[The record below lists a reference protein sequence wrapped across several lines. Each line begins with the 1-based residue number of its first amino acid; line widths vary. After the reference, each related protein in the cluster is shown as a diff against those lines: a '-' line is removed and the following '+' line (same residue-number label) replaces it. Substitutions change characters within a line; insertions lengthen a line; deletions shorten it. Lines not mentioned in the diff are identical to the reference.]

1 MIGKGKSISHT
12 SASIAYGWNQEKSA
26 IVVLK
31 EYLAGNTPEELT
43 REFQIIQDMN
53 ENCKKNTLSFV
64 LSPTIEDGKK
74 LKKKELGDIATKFLA
89 RMNLNNR
96 QAIAFVH
103 KDKAHTHIHLYVNR
117 IDFKGKAYLDG
128 FIGKRSIEAAR
139 KVALDMNLKTAQEI
153 QVKKLNSLKQIRRE
167 IHNLNEQVLRKNSP
181 KTLDDYIKKMK
192 LKGIDVIPSINKANN
207 LQGFRFKYKNISL
220 KGSEIHRS
228 MSGGKITNTIAENGH
243 ILQNGSKT
251 ILISNKV
258 VEIGAKFATN
268 TKQQSIQQS
277 TNKGLSI

>member
-12 SASIAYGWNQEKSA
+12 SASMAYGWNQEKSA
-26 IVVLK
+26 MVVLK

-74 LKKKELGDIATKFLA
+74 LKKKELGEIAKKFLA

-96 QAIAFVH
+96 QAVAFVH

-117 IDFKGKAYLDG
+117 IDFRGIAYPDG

-139 KVALDMNLKTAQEI
+139 QVALEMNLKTAQEI
-153 QVKKLNSLKQIRRE
+153 HVKKLNSLRLIRKE
-167 IHNLNEQVLRKNSP
+167 IHRLNEHILIKNSP

-192 LKGIDVIPSINKANN
+192 LKGVDVIPSINKSNK

-220 KGSEIHRS
+220 KGSEVHRS
-228 MSGGKITNTIAENGH
+228 MSGGKITNAIAGNGQ

-251 ILISNKV
+251 ILISNKLV
-258 VEIGAKFATN
+258 KIGTKFATN
-268 TKQQSIQQS
+268 IKQQSNQQS
-277 TNKGLSI
+277 ANKGLSR

>member
-12 SASIAYGWNQEKSA
+12 SASMAYGWNQEKSA

-43 REFQIIQDMN
+43 KEFQIIQDMN

-74 LKKKELGDIATKFLA
+74 LKKKNLGDIAKKFLA

-96 QAIAFVH
+96 QAVAFVH

-117 IDFKGKAYLDG
+117 IDFKGKAYPDG

-139 KVALDMNLKTAQEI
+139 QVALEMNLKTAQEI
-153 QVKKLNSLKQIRRE
+153 QVEKLNSLKQIRRE
-167 IHNLNEQVLRKNSP
+167 IHNLNEHVLRKNSP

-192 LKGIDVIPSINKANN
+192 LRGIDVIPSINKSNK

-228 MSGGKITNTIAENGH
+228 MSGGKITNAIAGNGH

-251 ILISNKV
+251 TLISNKV
-258 VEIGAKFATN
+258 VELGANFIAN
-268 TKQQSIQQS
+268 TKQQSNQQL

>member
-12 SASIAYGWNQEKSA
+12 SASMAYGWNQEKSA

-53 ENCKKNTLSFV
+53 DNCKKNTISFV

-74 LKKKELGDIATKFLA
+74 LKKKELGDLAKKFLA

-96 QAIAFVH
+96 QAVAFVH

-117 IDFKGKAYLDG
+117 IDFKGKAYADG

-139 KVALDMNLKTAQEI
+139 QVAIEMNLKTVQEI
-153 QVKKLNSLKQIRRE
+153 QVEKLNSLKKIRRE
-167 IHNLNEQVLRKNSP
+167 IHDLNEQVLRKSSP

-192 LKGIDVIPSINKANN
+192 LRSIDVIPSINKGNK

-228 MSGGKITNTIAENGH
+228 MSGRKITNAIARNGY

-251 ILISNKV
+251 ILISNKA
-258 VEIGAKFATN
+258 VELSTNFIAN
-268 TKQQSIQQS
+268 TKHQSNQKS
-277 TNKGLSI
+277 ANKGLSI

>member
-12 SASIAYGWNQEKSA
+12 SASMAYGWNQEKSA

-139 KVALDMNLKTAQEI
+139 QVALEMNLKTAQEI

-181 KTLDDYIKKMK
+181 KTLNDYIKKMK
-192 LKGIDVIPSINKANN
+192 LKGIDVIPSINKANK

-251 ILISNKV
+251 IIISNKV

-268 TKQQSIQQS
+268 IKQQSNQQS
-277 TNKGLSI
+277 ANKGLNI